1 MKAIKLKLYQNMV
14 NYKKATSFQL
24 KETYPLPPYS
34 TVIGMVHSLC
44 GFTEYQPMDISI
56 QGKYFSKVNDLYT
69 RYEFNNGM
77 KYDKAR
83 HQIQVGDYGV
93 GQGIATAELLV
104 DVEMVI
110 HIIPEDQTL
119 IEQIEQAFL
128 FPKEY
133 PSLGRREDLLVIDRV
148 KVVNIQE
155 EKLSKRWTLPNDYA
169 AYVPVSWIEEKK
181 TSEKVKK
188 IAGVQLKGTRY
199 FLTKDY
205 ELFNH
210 GTLKSPKVFRRWK
223 AKKEVIY
230 MSDVSLWKK
239 STITIDDD
247 VEDDVNNRHVVF
259 AN

>member
-44 GFTEYQPMDISI
+44 GFTEYQSMNISV

-77 KYDKAR
+77 KYDKSR
-83 HQIQVGDYGV
+83 HQIKVGDYGV

-104 DVEMVI
+104 DVEMII
-110 HIIPEDQTL
+110 HIIPEDQSLVGT
-119 IEQIEQAFL
+119 IEQAFRC
-128 FPKEY
+128 PKEY
-133 PSLGRREDLLVIDRV
+133 PSLGRREDLVVIDKV

-155 EKLSKRWTLPNDYA
+155 EKLSRRLKLPDGYA
-169 AYVPVSWIEEKK
+169 AYVPVFWLEEKK
-181 TSEKVKK
+181 VSEKAKK
-188 IAGVQLKGTRY
+188 IDGVQLKGTRY

-210 GTLKSPKVFRRWK
+210 GTLKSPKIFRKWK
-223 AKKEVIY
+223 EKKEVIY
-230 MSDVSLWKK
+230 MSDISLWKK
-239 STITIDDD
+239 ATITIDDD
-247 VEDDVNNRHVVF
+247 IENDADNRHVIF